1 MFKTLAKEK
10 INIDLI
16 SSSEVRITCVIDE
29 KRTADAIRTLHKE
42 FRLERIQRGLARVRA
57 AAS

>member
-29 KRTADAIRTLHKE
+29 KRTPDAIRALHKE
-42 FRLERIQRGLARVRA
+42 FRLEKLQRGLARK
-57 AAS
+57 

>member
-1 MFKTLAKEK
+1 MFRTLAAKN

-29 KRTADAIRTLHKE
+29 KHTSTAIRALHQE
-42 FRLERIQRGLARVRA
+42 FRLEKLKRGMLK
-57 AAS
+57 